1 MLQCFELSH
10 TLAHSSRLSTF
21 GFKRDEGIWVIGV
34 RAAASTILLR
44 ESLERLTHLLGSVAN
59 IVIFRLDG
67 AHGAQ
72 DTVLILSV
80 TCALPLSWL
89 LRLLLGYYNFVEDA
103 LCIRV
108 KVEDL
113 LNTLVRLVKNFN
125 VPFLS
130 DDTLVKN
137 LLVDQP
143 ELQVLNFKYDLNN
156 QGLHDTGV
164 NSFNIFLKL

>member
-1 MLQCFELSH
+1 
-10 TLAHSSRLSTF
+10 
-21 GFKRDEGIWVIGV
+21 
-34 RAAASTILLR
+34 
-44 ESLERLTHLLGSVAN
+44 
-59 IVIFRLDG
+59 
-67 AHGAQ
+67 
-72 DTVLILSV
+72 
-80 TCALPLSWL
+80 LPLSWL

-108 KVEDL
+108 EVEDL

-130 DDTLVKN
+130 DDALVKN

-143 ELQVLNFKYDLNN
+143 ELQVLYFKDDLNN